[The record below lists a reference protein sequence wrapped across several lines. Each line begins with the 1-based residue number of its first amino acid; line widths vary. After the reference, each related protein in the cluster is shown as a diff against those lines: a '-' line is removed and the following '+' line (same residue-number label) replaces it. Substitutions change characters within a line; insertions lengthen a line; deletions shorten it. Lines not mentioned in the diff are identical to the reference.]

1 MANWSDLKAAV
12 AKVIKTNGN
21 QEITGSVLQ
30 SVLNNIV
37 SSLGENYQFVGIA
50 NTTTNPG
57 TPDGNVFYIAGEGT
71 YTNFSNLTIDA
82 GQLGVLKWNGSW
94 SKQVLEIGSGGGN
107 MILDWNTDVA
117 TTRKQVLTK
126 FRKSG
131 IQISYKDPVNGWVN
145 EQFIGTSIGD
155 NNWAKDG
162 NWLKIANQK
171 QIDEIIDDIA
181 IINPKILNLQLA
193 LLNANGTTSSSG
205 SWSTSDYISVK
216 QGEELKI
223 ILSNP
228 PSGTY
233 APVALYNAEKT
244 LLQSYTVNNY
254 PKELTIEQD
263 GFIRVC
269 GQKGTTIKIGNPQ
282 SLQDLADK
290 VNILESEKDIKVES
304 PENINLFYGVKLHPG
319 GYYQFDAECAV
330 SDYIEVK
337 KGDKFFI
344 YISEPYDSPYIGLQ
358 IYGTDKSSIKSNYA
372 KPNIPTDI
380 VIQEDGYIRIGGKYS
395 GIIKLNKEILLKD
408 YVTNVSAKL
417 ETVIAQYP
425 EPLNLTDGL
434 LLPDGKTAG
443 NTAWKHSDYI
453 EVKKGDIINC
463 FIQSMPSGT
472 YLTAALY
479 NTEKTF
485 ILGYNINNN
494 RLPSLI
500 TVEQDG
506 FIRVCGQKGTA
517 INVNKIIT
525 LQYIADIVSSL
536 VYKFGSVVGI
546 ERNINFVGMSIW
558 WYDGKTLADGG
569 SGIGGGEI
577 AKGYQTLLKNVYR
590 FLSDT
595 GTKYCYSGSSLGAT
609 SEDDSGSIC
618 SKMDTWQPSE
628 NAIWTLDTITNDFVR
643 DIPLGEKTDYDNN
656 TGKTTYYGALRV
668 FADKISELSGEDKIV
683 IVSNTCARNG
693 WTTETTNE
701 NGNTVVDFE
710 KALMYAAVKNKWW
723 FVDQFRLS
731 GITSDTALFTTIDGT
746 HLNNLGYE
754 MAIVP
759 WLNVFRCIFG
769 K

>member
-1 MANWSDLKAAV
+1 MGNYEQLKQAV
-12 AKVIKTNGN
+12 SNVIKTNGT
-21 QEITGSVLQ
+21 QAITGKVLQ
-30 SVLNNIV
+30 NTLLTMIN
-37 SSLGENYQFVGIA
+37 SLGGNFQFVGIA
-50 NTTTNPG
+50 TTATNPG
-57 TPDGNVFYIAGEGT
+57 TPDQNVFYLAGEGT
-71 YTNFSNLTIDA
+71 YTNFSNIVIDT

-126 FRKSG
+126 YRKPG
-131 IQISYKDPVNGWVN
+131 IQISYKDPVNGWIN
-145 EQFIGTSIGD
+145 EQFVGTSTDD
-155 NNWAKDG
+155 NNWAKDI
-162 NWLKIANQK
+162 NWLKIANQN
-171 QIDEIIDDIA
+171 QINEIIDDIS
-181 IINPKILNLQLA
+181 IINPKVLNLQDA
-193 LLNANGTTSSSG
+193 LLNANGTTGASG
-205 SWSTSDYISVK
+205 LWSTSDYIEVK
-216 QGEELKI
+216 RGDELRI

-233 APVALYNAEKT
+233 APVALYNTEKT
-244 LLQSYTVNNY
+244 LLQSYTVSNY

-263 GFIRVC
+263 GFIRAC

-290 VNILESEKDIKVES
+290 VSVLESEKDVKVES
-304 PENINLFYGVKLHPG
+304 PENINLFYGVKLHPS

-337 KGDKFFI
+337 KGDKFYI
-344 YISEPYDSPYIGLQ
+344 YISEPYDSPYVGLQ
-358 IYGTDKSSIKSNYA
+358 VYDTNKHVKSNYV

-380 VIQEDGYIRIGGKYS
+380 IIQEDGYIRIGGKYS
-395 GIIKLNKEILLKD
+395 GSIKLNKEILLNN
-408 YVTNVSAKL
+408 YVTNLNTQL
-417 ETVIAQYP
+417 ETIIAQYP

-434 LLPDGKTAG
+434 LLSDGSNDG
-443 NTAWKHSDYI
+443 NLSWKHSDYI

-463 FIQSMPSGT
+463 FIQSRPSGK

-479 NTEKTF
+479 DTDKTF
-485 ILGYNINNN
+485 TLGYDNNSN
-494 RLPSLI
+494 RLPFFI
-500 TVEQDG
+500 TIEQDG
-506 FIRVCGQKGTA
+506 FIRVCGQKGTL
-517 INVNKIIT
+517 IEVNKIIT

-536 VYKFGSVVGI
+536 EYKFGSVVGI
-546 ERNINFVGMSIW
+546 EKNINFVGMSIW

-577 AKGYQTLLKNVYR
+577 AIGYQTLLKNVYR

-609 SEDDSGSIC
+609 SEDDSSSIC
-618 SKMDTWQPSE
+618 SKMGTWQPSE

-668 FADKISELSGEDKIV
+668 FADKITELSGDDKIV
-683 IVSNTCARNG
+683 IVSNTCLRNG
-693 WTTETTNE
+693 WNTQTINK
-701 NGNTVVDFE
+701 NGNTIVDFE

-746 HLNNLGYE
+746 HLNNLGYK

-759 WLNVFRCIFG
+759 WFNVFRCIFG

>member
-1 MANWSDLKAAV
+1 MGTYEQLKQAV
-12 AKVIKTNGN
+12 SKVIKTNGT
-21 QEITGSVLQ
+21 QAITGQILQ
-30 SVLNNIV
+30 NTLLTMIN
-37 SSLGENYQFVGIA
+37 SLGGNFQFVGIA
-50 NTTTNPG
+50 TTATNPG
-57 TPDGNVFYIAGEGT
+57 TPDQNVFYLAGEGT
-71 YTNFSNLTIDA
+71 YTNFSNIVIDT

-126 FRKSG
+126 YRKPG
-131 IQISYKDPVNGWVN
+131 IQISYKDPVNGWIN
-145 EQFIGTSIGD
+145 EQFVGTSTGD
-155 NNWAKDG
+155 NNWDKDI
-162 NWLKIANQK
+162 NWLKIANQN
-171 QIDEIIDDIA
+171 QINEIIDDIS
-181 IINPKILNLQLA
+181 IINPKALNLQDA
-193 LLNANGTTSSSG
+193 LLNANGTTGATG
-205 SWSTSDYISVK
+205 SWVTSDYIEVK
-216 QGEELKI
+216 QGDELRI

-233 APVALYNAEKT
+233 APVALYNTEKT
-244 LLQSYTVNNY
+244 LLQSYTVSNY
-254 PKELTIEQD
+254 PKELTIEKD

-290 VNILESEKDIKVES
+290 VNVLESEKDVKVES
-304 PENINLFYGVKLHPG
+304 SENINLFYGVKLHPG
-319 GYYQFDAECAV
+319 GYYQLDAECAV

-337 KGDKFFI
+337 KGDKFYI
-344 YISEPYDSPYIGLQ
+344 YISEPYDSPYVGLQ
-358 IYGTDKSSIKSNYA
+358 VYDTNKSVKRNYA

-380 VIQEDGYIRIGGKYS
+380 IIQEDGYIRIGGKYS
-395 GIIKLNKEILLKD
+395 GSIKLNKEILLNN
-408 YVTNVSAKL
+408 YVTTLNTQL
-417 ETVIAQYP
+417 ETIIAQYP

-434 LLPDGKTAG
+434 LLSDGG
-443 NTAWKHSDYI
+443 NDDNASWKHSDYI

-463 FIQSMPSGT
+463 FIQSIPSGRF
-472 YLTAALY
+472 LAVALY
-479 NTEKTF
+479 DTDKTF
-485 ILGYNINNN
+485 TLGYDNNNN
-494 RLPSLI
+494 RLPSFI
-500 TVEQDG
+500 TIEKDG
-506 FIRVCGQKGTA
+506 FIRVCGQKGTL
-517 INVNKIIT
+517 IEVNKIIT

-536 VYKFGSVVGI
+536 EYKFGSVVGI
-546 ERNINFVGMSIW
+546 EKNINFVGMSIW
-558 WYDGKTLADGG
+558 WYDGKTLAGG
-569 SGIGGGEI
+569 GPGIGGGEI
-577 AKGYQTLLKNVYR
+577 AIGYQTLLKNVYR

-668 FADKISELSGEDKIV
+668 FADKITELSGDDKIV
-683 IVSNTCARNG
+683 IVSNTCPRNG
-693 WTTETTNE
+693 WNTQITNE
-701 NGNTVVDFE
+701 NGNTIVDFE

-731 GITSDTALFTTIDGT
+731 GITSDTALFTTIDGI
-746 HLNNLGYE
+746 HLNNLGYK